1 MDNFRNNFR
10 DNHIVFVRICA
21 TYGTERLF
29 SLVSNA
35 YSTKIIIL
43 KSVWP
48 YLFLD
53 GFSLN
58 LYFLAIAN
66 ANVT

>member
-1 MDNFRNNFR
+1 MYC
-10 DNHIVFVRICA
+10 CA
-21 TYGTERLF
+21 HKTATLNPIEHTVPYGTERLF